1 MKYLLWAFAV
11 VLLATGLWPIVLGLG
26 FLAFGVYFV
35 YAVCVMALHDEEK
48 ELQER
53 FNREDD

>member
-11 VLLATGLWPIVLGLG
+11 VLLATGLWPWALGLG